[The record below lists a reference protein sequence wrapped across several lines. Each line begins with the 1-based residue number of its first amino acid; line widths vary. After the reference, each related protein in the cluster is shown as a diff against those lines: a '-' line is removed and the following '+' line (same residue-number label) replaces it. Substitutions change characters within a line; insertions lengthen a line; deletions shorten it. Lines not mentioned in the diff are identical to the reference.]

1 MQNFPGLLQFHAPGN
16 KCAQFEADTVVA
28 LVEDE
33 EQTKTM
39 VVEYKKGTRVV
50 KNLQEL

>member
-1 MQNFPGLLQFHAPGN
+1 MQNFPGLPKFHAPGD
-16 KCAQFEADTVVA
+16 KRAQFEADTVGA

-33 EQTKTM
+33 EQTETM
-39 VVEYKKGTRVV
+39 VVEYKKGTRIV